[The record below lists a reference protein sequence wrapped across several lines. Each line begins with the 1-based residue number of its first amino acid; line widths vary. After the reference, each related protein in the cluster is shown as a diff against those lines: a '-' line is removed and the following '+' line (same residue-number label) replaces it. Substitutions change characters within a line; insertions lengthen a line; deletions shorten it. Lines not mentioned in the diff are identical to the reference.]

1 MKPFRLV
8 TCTASSQMVGLDAL
22 HVLLMSCAYAGRVN
36 CLFPVVQ
43 GYAAQ
48 QRGADVHMSDAHP
61 GQTDRRT
68 DRRGRGSRDRGDARR
83 QRIDDR
89 AVAPVD
95 NGRYAQVGNWAIL
108 YISPCSI
115 QGAKRFSLSFSFFQ
129 VATGVSMMIT
139 PSIS

>member
-1 MKPFRLV
+1 MDRLLAV
-8 TCTASSQMVGLDAL
+8 M
-22 HVLLMSCAYAGRVN
+22 
-36 CLFPVVQ
+36 Q

-89 AVAPVD
+89 AVAPID
-95 NGRYAQVGNWAIL
+95 NGRYVQVGIWAVQ
-108 YISPCSI
+108 YIT
-115 QGAKRFSLSFSFFQ
+115 RL
-129 VATGVSMMIT
+129 VV
-139 PSIS
+139 